1 MMRLTTNEKLVA
13 RNTKIARY
21 ATFAGLAI
29 LLGSLI
35 LSFNNNIV
43 LAYGSLAV
51 GFVLAYIGS
60 ILANR
65 WIKEPRADVA
75 LEKSLKGLD
84 NRNHL
89 YNYLLPVSHAMITP
103 TGILVFKIKSQDG
116 SIAYENGKWKRPFQL
131 SRLIGGM
138 GQEPLGN
145 PLAELNTEIASLKN
159 MLADKLKNSALV
171 PIDGYVVFS
180 DPRVQ
185 LTLDDA
191 TLPVVKAETLKDVLR
206 KTKRGPVLSAAALEE
221 IEQAFKE
228 IADAKTAK

>member
-1 MMRLTTNEKLVA
+1 MRLTTNEKLVA

>member
-1 MMRLTTNEKLVA
+1 MRLTTNEKLVA

-89 YNYLLPVSHAMITP
+89 YNYLLPVSHAMIAP

-145 PLAELNTEIASLKN
+145 PLTELNAEIATLKN
-159 MLADKLKNSALV
+159 VLADKLKNPALV

-191 TLPVVKAETLKDVLR
+191 TLPVVKAEDLKDVLR
-206 KTKRGPVLSAAALEE
+206 KTKRGPALSAAALEE
-221 IEQAFKE
+221 IEHAFKE

>member
-1 MMRLTTNEKLVA
+1 MRLTTNEKLVA

-145 PLAELNTEIASLKN
+145 PLAELNAEIASLKN